1 MTKHMLKLDQK
12 GNLNVLFF
20 VVEELG
26 WKREVIC
33 NAYGEKFIG
42 LGDFIAAQPAATV
55 LKLISIHSGVYG
67 FFKHP
72 TPAMTRL
79 HALKWK
85 I

>member
-26 WKREVIC
+26 WKREAVC
-33 NAYGEKFIG
+33 NALGEKFIQF
-42 LGDFIAAQPAATV
+42 GDFINSQPPETI
-55 LKLISIHSGVYG
+55 LKLIGIHSGVYG
-67 FFKHP
+67 FLNKP
-72 TPAMTRL
+72 TPNMKRL

-85 I
+85 L